1 MADTRLRADAVRS
14 RERIVEAARE
24 ALVRRGYDV
33 ALDEIARQA
42 GVGNATLYRHFPDRE
57 SLVRHVVL
65 AVTDRLV
72 ARGRKVLDEEPDAFA
87 AVRTFA
93 FAAAEERVGAL
104 CSMLSGN
111 LDPRDPEMRLARSR
125 LERLT
130 GELLFRA
137 QRAGSLREG
146 VESGDLLYALTLI
159 TRPLPD
165 TGCAQVSGFAERH
178 LQLLLDGMRAPARSP
193 LPGRGP
199 TLEDFRCRA

>member
-1 MADTRLRADAVRS
+1 MTVTRLRADALRN

-33 ALDEIARQA
+33 ALDEIAREA
-42 GVGNATLYRHFPDRE
+42 GVGNATLYRHFADRE
-57 SLVRHVVL
+57 ALVRHVVL

-72 ARGRKVLDEEPDAFA
+72 ARGRKALDEEPDSFE

-104 CSMLSGN
+104 CSMLSGS
-111 LDPRDPEMRLARSR
+111 LDFRDPDIQLARSR

-130 GELLFRA
+130 GELLCRA
-137 QRAGSLREG
+137 RHAGAIREG
-146 VESGDLLYALTLI
+146 VDSGDLLFALTLI

-165 TGCAQVSGFAERH
+165 TGCAQMSSFAERH
-178 LQLLLDGMRAPARSP
+178 LQLLLDGMRAPARSE

-199 TLEDFRCRA
+199 TLEDFVDRV